1 MQQDG
6 QNTQPPNTV
15 NVDTS
20 PTHPQED
27 AQRAEDRNTLNER
40 SLVEVNYKVG
50 RRKAQK
56 SDEFVTKFKLK

>member
-6 QNTQPPNTV
+6 QNSQPPATTNL
-15 NVDTS
+15 DTS
-20 PTHPQED
+20 PIHPQED
-27 AQRAEDRNTLNER
+27 AQEQKIGILNER